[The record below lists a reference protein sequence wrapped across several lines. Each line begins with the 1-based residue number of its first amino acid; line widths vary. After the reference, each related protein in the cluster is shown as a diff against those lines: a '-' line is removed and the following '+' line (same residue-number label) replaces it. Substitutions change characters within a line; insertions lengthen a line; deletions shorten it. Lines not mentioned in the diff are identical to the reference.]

1 MLKRG
6 KPRPEEGGGRRWWV
20 WYLLA
25 GVVIAAPACDERERL
40 TFPSAP
46 DPSGGAGPLTVIDRP
61 NVADTTVVAGPFFFV
76 NGQTIDPDGVD
87 TVYFLVIGGS
97 DNIPPFRPN
106 PPSDTVRFGIPIT
119 TSGNDGDTIT
129 VRIHGVD
136 RAGNQGVAASRRIF
150 VQ

>member
-6 KPRPEEGGGRRWWV
+6 KPRPEEGCDGHYRVRF
-20 WYLLA
+20 LLA
-25 GVVIAAPACDERERL
+25 AIVIAASACEERERL

-46 DPSGGAGPLTVIDRP
+46 DPSDEAGPLTVIDRP
-61 NVADTTVVAGPFFFV
+61 NVFDTTVAAGPEFFV

-106 PPSDTVRFGIPIT
+106 PPSDTVRFGVPIT
-119 TSGNDGDTIT
+119 TSGNVGDTIT

-136 RAGNQGVAASRRIF
+136 RAGNQGAAASRRIF